1 MYCSGLAYV
10 GLELTLTE
18 VVLLFYCYTWS
29 VLVGLW
35 SVARGPLFTLL
46 PTAPKWGG

>member
-18 VVLLFYCYTWS
+18 VVLLLC
-29 VLVGLW
+29 L
-35 SVARGPLFTLL
+35 
-46 PTAPKWGG
+46 